1 MMFSIPILV
10 SAALF
15 EILGCWYMMQGIK
28 SGEHYQLVFSLF
40 FLAIFSFL
48 VSLVD
53 LGFSGRTYAA
63 YGGIYIAAAAA
74 WFIVVDQGKIT
85 TTDAI
90 GVVLAI
96 VGSITI
102 IVGAIK

>member
-1 MMFSIPILV
+1 MMFSIPILL

-28 SGEHYQLVFSLF
+28 SGDQLQLVFSLA
-40 FLAIFSFL
+40 FLALFSFL

-63 YGGIYIAAAAA
+63 YGGIYIAAAAV
-74 WFIVVDQGKIT
+74 WFVVVDQGKIT
-85 TTDAI
+85 TTDVI
-90 GVVLAI
+90 GVVLAVI
-96 VGSITI
+96 GSVTI
-102 IVGAIK
+102 IVGAMK